1 MTDVGEGPVRLTR
14 RGRAVLVAVAAA
26 LLLAGFWVTA
36 GRGQE
41 AGASPTGTAPAAP
54 APPRETVTAGDHD
67 TLWAIAVR
75 TRPGVDPRITVQRLI
90 DINGLNDAVI
100 QPGQR
105 LILPGR

>member
-1 MTDVGEGPVRLTR
+1 MADVGEAPVRLTR
-14 RGRAVLVAVAAA
+14 RGRAVLVTVAAA
-26 LLLAGFWVTA
+26 MLLAGFWITA

-41 AGASPTGTAPAAP
+41 AGASLPGAAP
-54 APPRETVTAGDHD
+54 AQPRETVIAGDRD

-90 DINGLNDAVI
+90 DINELNDGII